1 MYIPETE
8 ALRPRSFR
16 RDSVAWLLFIVMTV
30 VAGLSWYKFSHR
42 VYAISALPAAADTAT
57 PRITILSFDRIVSEP
72 DGAHVSKEQL
82 RERLSALRADGF
94 TTISVAQLEAFYHD
108 ARPLPEKP
116 LLLLFEHGYMETYRN
131 VDPLLRDFGWHAS
144 LGVQTRRLQD
154 RDTAFV
160 YWDRLQRM
168 VDSGLW
174 DIVAQGHRTDQPIVA
189 GSNAS
194 LGNFLASRAWLEN
207 TRRLESTSEFSNRID
222 EDLATSLESF
232 ANNLER
238 YHVSAFSYPF
248 GKLDHLTDDVNLRSL
263 VETAVSH
270 HFKLSLVD
278 DLFGMN
284 DEFSSPQHLKRLRVT
299 PALSATELTG
309 RLDRALHSSASLAA
323 EQQSWITGS
332 GQFERHGTSL
342 SLHGSPS
349 AEAWLAGSPWESDWK
364 VQADI
369 SLQQGEF
376 WLVSTGVESRTQ
388 WRFGGRH
395 GSGTLQLQSI
405 DTSRNTTTL
414 ATFPVV
420 IDATETHHLAI
431 TKRGAGVWIEW
442 DHAPL
447 TQRPVYIA
455 AETRSLLG
463 WKTSAGTGSVE
474 LHIDHFA
481 FTAYPYTVAELSN
494 DPSSAE
500 IQDLIVRA
508 PLVAAITFPW
518 ASIDTGK
525 LKTEAPVDVVFD
537 ILARRYGWDLLPTVS
552 VFESHRATREQI
564 INALQTAIVQ
574 SKHGIFLRADSSL
587 NDELAASIQATQR
600 QAARQNKRLVLA
612 AQPNRQFNTASAA
625 PQSPLLSR

>member
-1 MYIPETE
+1 MHIPETE

-16 RDSVAWLLFIVMTV
+16 RDSVAWLLFIVITV

-42 VYAISALPAAADTAT
+42 EYAFSARPAAANTDT
-57 PRITILSFDRIVSEP
+57 PRITILSFDRIVNEP

-82 RERLSALRADGF
+82 RERLSALRSDGY
-94 TTISVAQLEAFYHD
+94 TTITVAQLEAFYHH
-108 ARPLPEKP
+108 AQPLPEKP

-154 RDTAFV
+154 HDTAFV

-189 GSNAS
+189 GANAS
-194 LGNFLASRAWLEN
+194 LGNFLASRAWNEN
-207 TRRLESTSEFSNRID
+207 TGRLESVSEFTNRID

-238 YHVSAFSYPF
+238 YHVSVFSYPF
-248 GKLDHLTDDVNLRSL
+248 GKLDHLTDDVKLRTL
-263 VETAVSH
+263 VQETVSH

-284 DEFSSPQHLKRLRVT
+284 DEFSSPQYLKRLRVT
-299 PALSATELTG
+299 PALSAAQLTE
-309 RLDRALHSSASLAA
+309 RLDHALHSPAELAA
-323 EQQSWITGS
+323 EHQSWIVGS
-332 GQFERHGTSL
+332 GQFEQHGTLL
-342 SLHGSPS
+342 SLRGSS
-349 AEAWLAGSPWESDWK
+349 IAEAWLAGSSWESDWN

-376 WLVSTGVESRTQ
+376 WLVSNSTQSGTQ
-388 WRFGGRH
+388 WRFGGRQDA
-395 GSGTLQLQSI
+395 GRLQLQSI
-405 DTSRNTTTL
+405 DANRNTTTL
-414 ATFPVV
+414 ASFPVT
-420 IDATETHHLAI
+420 IKTTESHHLAL

-447 TQRPVYIA
+447 TQRPVYLA
-455 AETRSLLG
+455 NTPRSLLG
-463 WKTSAGTGSVE
+463 WKTSAATGPVG

-481 FTAYPYTVAELSN
+481 FTAVPYTVAELSN

-500 IQDLIVRA
+500 IQELIGRA

-518 ASIDTGK
+518 ANIDTGK
-525 LKTEAPVDVVFD
+525 LKAHAPTDVVMD

-552 VFESHRATREQI
+552 VSETHRATREQI
-564 INALQTAIVQ
+564 IHALQTAVVQ
-574 SKHGIFLRADSSL
+574 SKQGIFLRADTSL
-587 NDELAASIQATQR
+587 NDELAVSIQAAQR
-600 QAARQNKRLVLA
+600 QAVRQNKRLVLA
-612 AQPNRQFNTASAA
+612 AQPNPRFETASAA
-625 PQSPLLSR
+625 PLSSLR